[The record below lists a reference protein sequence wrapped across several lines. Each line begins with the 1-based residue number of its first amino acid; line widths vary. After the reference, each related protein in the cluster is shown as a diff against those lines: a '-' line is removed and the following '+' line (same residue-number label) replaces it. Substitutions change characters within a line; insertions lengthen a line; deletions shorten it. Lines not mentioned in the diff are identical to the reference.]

1 MSKVS
6 SAEEILGLSKPPI
19 AMGFFE
25 SLPAGVPVGRRVGCG
40 RLRLLG
46 QSDERADL
54 LYYSIRSLQLRGWEL
69 RFCRINS
76 KFQRLTTISCTKKR
90 QMPYM

>member
-25 SLPAGVPVGRRVGCG
+25 SLPAGEPVGRRVGCC

-54 LYYSIRSLQLRGWEL
+54 LYYSIRSLQLRGWKL
-69 RFCRINS
+69 HPCLS
-76 KFQRLTTISCTKKR
+76 GCLPQPLPVVC
-90 QMPYM
+90 